1 MAQQVQVELIG
12 KDRASKEIQGVANT
26 LERMKVS
33 VETNKAGLGKLDN
46 ALKDSAANMLGLQG
60 SAGRLADA
68 LLEFAPGG
76 IIGGIAVAGIG
87 LLISN
92 FITTKEEQDKATD
105 SLMKYLETSSKL
117 AQSLN
122 KLQFDPTT
130 AEIKNL
136 KIAFEDVDFAV
147 NKTEFEF
154 EKLKAKITESEALAN
169 ILSQDFYG
177 LSNPVGML
185 LARFV
190 DVKGTVEELKKVG
203 GELNTVLAEQ
213 ANLMLQ
219 LQNIGMQQLNEDV
232 KRLST
237 LRDLN
242 KVGRTTK
249 AEQEEIVYL
258 TEKLTNLSKN
268 LGATAEV
275 RLISFNAIKVIQDD
289 INKANQTA
297 LDNQRK
303 LVEETK
309 KQRDYYEALE
319 RKVLERWAAEEEAIG
334 KVRKEQQQ
342 YFQEQLQA
350 ELSKGVTVVT
360 EGISKDE
367 EQAQKLNDLAEERMR
382 TISSTVNSVAEGL
395 DVMTQGLIDGQNGF
409 LALGN
414 GARAA
419 ARGIL
424 RAFAQEQIAKGVGAL
439 GDAFKATA
447 SGNLLSAGLFTKA
460 ATKHF
465 AAAALA
471 GVGAGAIGGGAGA
484 GLGAGGFSNTQ
495 LGRVNFQG
503 QQPLTII
510 VQGGSLL
517 DMSNPDTVR
526 SFTSALETVSSR
538 RITINRVGA

>member
-117 AQSLN
+117 AQALN

-130 AEIKNL
+130 AQIKNL

-154 EKLKAKITESEALAN
+154 EKLKAKIRENEALAS

-213 ANLMLQ
+213 ADLMLQ

-237 LRDLN
+237 LRELN
-242 KVGRTTK
+242 KAGRTT
-249 AEQEEIVYL
+249 ADEQKEIVFL
-258 TEKLTNLSKN
+258 TTKLTNLSKN

-275 RLISFNAIKVIQDD
+275 RMIAFNAIKVIQDD
-289 INKANQTA
+289 INKANQQA

-303 LVEETK
+303 LAEETK

-350 ELSKGVTVVT
+350 QLSKGVTVVT